1 MDKTYSPPKSIL
13 SPWKITL
20 PYAVFGILYIL
31 FSDKA
36 VSFVFK
42 DMDTILR
49 IQTFKGFGFVIVTAM
64 LLYFLVG
71 KFGSFIV
78 EFYENT
84 IARIYDTERELKL
97 SEERYM
103 ALFDENPLP
112 MWIFDPDT
120 LKIGLVNKAACKK
133 YGYTKDEF
141 CQLTISE
148 IRPKEDLELMYKLL
162 NDKKDQKHIIWDHLV
177 RHYTKSGNLLTVK
190 IESVLVM
197 FNNKPSRLV
206 IINDVT
212 EDIKTQKAIN
222 DVNLRLKSAS
232 EIAGLVYWSKD
243 ILNSELYIS
252 QELYKLFDVDPSIET
267 LTEDKL
273 FGFVHSNDIELLK
286 QAILSISKNKSV
298 KEVEHRL
305 VLKNGDV
312 KWMLHRIKFV
322 RDSNFKAIRIEGVM
336 MDITERIKHQDMINQ
351 SNLKFQSLSNTVFEA
366 IVDWDIAENKVFWG
380 DGFFDLFG
388 YKVNRSD
395 NKLWINGIFEED
407 KERVI
412 NKLKES
418 LEDKD
423 QFNFFEEYRFVK
435 ANGDIAYVQH
445 RGVFTRDA
453 KGSATRAI
461 GAIID
466 ITESLN
472 RMAELNKQNEKINKI
487 VWTQSHIVRAPV
499 ANIIGLAELLKHRN
513 ENRVDSNEIID
524 LILDSTQKLDKV
536 IHQITKYAN

>member
-36 VSFVFK
+36 VSLVFK

-162 NDKKDQKHIIWDHLV
+162 NDKKDQKHIIWDTLV

-252 QELYKLFDVDPSIET
+252 QELYKLFDVDSSIET

-273 FGFVHSNDIELLK
+273 FGFVHPNDLELLK

-312 KWMLHRIKFV
+312 KWMLHRIKLV
-322 RDSNFKAIRIEGVM
+322 RDSNFRAIRIEGVM
-336 MDITERIKHQDMINQ
+336 MDITERVKHQDMINQ

-435 ANGDIAYVQH
+435 ANGDIAFVQH

-513 ENRVDSNEIID
+513 ENRVDSDEIID